1 MSTAETSVT
10 APAPAPAQ
18 RRNAEHDDF
27 FGIQLAHSADLP
39 DPEPLLVGLTRSA
52 LEVMAGAREAEQLL
66 RWVTQDVYVTLLK
79 RSVLAARARE
89 VKGVAPR
96 RPQFAVLRTRVT
108 HPCDGVVEGVVI
120 VENPVR
126 VRAVAIR
133 LEGMDG
139 RWRASAIS
147 VL

>member
-1 MSTAETSVT
+1 MSTAETSLAASV
-10 APAPAPAQ
+10 PASAQ
-18 RRNAEHDDF
+18 RGSGEPDDF
-27 FGIQLAHSADLP
+27 FGVQLTHSTDLP

-52 LEVMAGAREAEQLL
+52 LEVMAGAREVEQLL

-79 RSVLAARARE
+79 RSVLAARARA

-96 RPQFAVLRTRVT
+96 RPQFSVLRTRVT

-126 VRAVAIR
+126 ARAVAIR